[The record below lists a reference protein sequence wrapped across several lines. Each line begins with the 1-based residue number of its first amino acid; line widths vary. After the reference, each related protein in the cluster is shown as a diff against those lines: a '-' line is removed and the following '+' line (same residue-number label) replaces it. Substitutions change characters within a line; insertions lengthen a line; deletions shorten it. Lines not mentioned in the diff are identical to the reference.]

1 MTLGFAAIGISD
13 DAFIFEI
20 PVDGQKVRVN
30 QMIKTKVTEMLG
42 CKYPIISGAMARI
55 STPEFVA
62 AASNAGACGVLASA
76 NFKSPDTL
84 RDAIKKTHSLT
95 DQPFAVNI
103 NLFPALMPQD
113 KLEDYVD
120 ATLAEDVK
128 IIETSGHKAPE
139 DLIPK
144 FKEGGAIWIH
154 KCAGVRYAIKGASL
168 GADMVTV
175 VGYENGGA
183 TGRLDIG
190 TMVMTPSVVDALDV
204 PVIAGGG
211 ISDGR
216 GVAALLAL
224 GAEGVIMGTRM
235 MATKE
240 CPIHDNLKQAFIEAS
255 ETDTCLALRSVQNTH
270 RIWNNKAAQKVIE
283 LEAQGAPLFQLIQA
297 ASGDKAEKMYKDG
310 DIDLGVVACGQGV
323 GLIKD
328 IPTVQ
333 DLLDRIMGEAEEII
347 SRLNRISN

>member
-1 MTLGFAAIGISD
+1 
-13 DAFIFEI
+13 
-20 PVDGQKVRVN
+20 
-30 QMIKTKVTEMLG
+30 MIKTKVTEMLG
-42 CKYPIISGAMARI
+42 CKYPIIAGAMARI
-55 STPEFVA
+55 SNPEFVA
-62 AASNAGACGVLASA
+62 AVSNAGACAVLASA
-76 NFKSPDTL
+76 NYKTPDDL
-84 RDAIKKTHSLT
+84 RDAIKKTQSLT

-139 DLIPK
+139 ALIPIIK
-144 FKEGGAIWIH
+144 KGGAIWIH
-154 KCAGVRYAIKGASL
+154 KCAGVRYAKKGASL

-183 TGRLDIG
+183 TGVLDIG

-211 ISDGR
+211 ITDGR
-216 GVAALLAL
+216 GIAAILAL

-240 CPIHDNLKQAFIEAS
+240 CPIHDNLKRAFVEAA
-255 ETDTCLALRSVQNTH
+255 ETDTTLALRSVGNTH
-270 RIWNNKAAQKVIE
+270 RLWNNKAAQHVLE
-283 LEAQGAPLFQLIQA
+283 LETQESPLFILIQA
-297 ASGDKAEKMYKDG
+297 ASGDKAQKMYNDG
-310 DIDLGVVACGQGV
+310 DIDLGVVSCGQGV

-328 IPTVQ
+328 IPTAKE
-333 DLLDRIMGEAEEII
+333 LLDRMMVEVEKTI
-347 SRLNRISN
+347 SRVDKLSK

>member
-1 MTLGFAAIGISD
+1 
-13 DAFIFEI
+13 
-20 PVDGQKVRVN
+20 
-30 QMIKTKVTEMLG
+30 MIKTRVTEMLG
-42 CKYPIISGAMARI
+42 CKYPIIAGTMARI
-55 STPEFVA
+55 SNPEFVS
-62 AASNAGACGVLASA
+62 AASNAGACAVLASA
-76 NFKSPDTL
+76 NYKSPDEL
-84 RDAIKKTHSLT
+84 RDAIKKTKSLT

-120 ATLAEDVK
+120 ATLAEGVE

-139 DLIPK
+139 ALVPK
-144 FKEGGAIWIH
+144 FKDEGVIWIH
-154 KCAGVRYAIKGASL
+154 KCAGVRYAIKGVSL
-168 GADMVTV
+168 GADIVTV

-183 TGRLDIG
+183 TGILDIG

-216 GVAALLAL
+216 GIAAVLAL

-240 CPIHDNLKQAFIEAS
+240 CPIHDNLKRAFVEAK
-255 ETDTCLALRSVQNTH
+255 ETDTSLVLRSIQNTH
-270 RIWNNKAAQKVIE
+270 RIWNNKAAQHVIE
-283 LEAQGAPLFQLIQA
+283 LESQGAPLFQLIQA
-297 ASGDKAEKMYKDG
+297 ASGDKAEEMYREG
-310 DIDLGVVACGQGV
+310 DIDLGVVSCGQGV

-328 IPTVQ
+328 IPTVKE
-333 DLLDRIMGEAEEII
+333 LLDTIMTEAEEVI
-347 SRLNRISN
+347 SRLSRMSK